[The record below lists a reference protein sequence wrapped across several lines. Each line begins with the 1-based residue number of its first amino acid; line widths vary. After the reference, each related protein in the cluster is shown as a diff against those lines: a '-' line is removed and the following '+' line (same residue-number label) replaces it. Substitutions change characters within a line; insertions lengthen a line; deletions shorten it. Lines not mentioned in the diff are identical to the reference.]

1 MFIFTEEK
9 MFKEIFENKGAKKII
24 IGLLLTLL
32 VTIIAIVVLSLLLS
46 SSCAQRDGVLS
57 DNNELLKENN
67 SILSELLDKHDTSE
81 VETTSKPIKDDE
93 STEDKEDIAETKD
106 MNKETSEAASDKN
119 ETTQPPTTSEEAT
132 SRQEET
138 TTSNNVEN
146 NNQSVSNSGL
156 PYGKLS
162 VNSDGILV
170 GENGNVAKLQGVSTH
185 GLSWF
190 PQYVN
195 ADSVRYCKEQLGAN
209 TFRLAM
215 YTAEYA
221 GYCEGGD
228 QNALKQ
234 IVCDGVKYATDNN
247 MYVII
252 DWHVLNDN
260 NPNKYKDQAI
270 AFFREMSAKYKD
282 YDNVIY
288 EICNEPCG
296 GTSWTD
302 VKNYALQVI
311 PVIREN
317 DKDAIIIVGTPNWSQ
332 DVDIVANDRI
342 TGYDNIMYAFH
353 FYAAT
358 HRQDMRNKVTTARN
372 SKLPI
377 FVSEFG
383 ICSADGNGWIDEN
396 EANTWISFLEQ
407 NNISYVMWNLCNKAE
422 ASAMINSWN
431 SSTTWWNY
439 DDLSQAGKWL
449 ARTFGGAIA
458 EGR

>member
-1 MFIFTEEK
+1 M
-9 MFKEIFENKGAKKII
+9 KEIFENKKAKALFIA
-24 IGLLLTLL
+24 LSSLLTIFVISTVVLAVLL
-32 VTIIAIVVLSLLLS
+32 VNNNSKVNTMIAE
-46 SSCAQRDGVLS
+46 
-57 DNNELLKENN
+57 NNDLLKKNS
-67 SILSELLDKHDTSE
+67 SILAEISSNADFFAGVS
-81 VETTSKPIKDDE
+81 VETT
-93 STEDKEDIAETKD
+93 KE
-106 MNKETSEAASDKN
+106 KETSKVDDE
-119 ETTQPPTTSEEAT
+119 TTSEEFQSEEDT
-132 SRQEET
+132 TDET
-138 TTSNNVEN
+138 TTKEEQTTKQEEIETTTTEQTTVPVVN
-146 NNQSVSNSGL
+146 NSGL

-170 GENGNVAKLQGVSTH
+170 GEDGNIAKLQGVSTH

-195 ADSVRYCKEQLGAN
+195 ADAVKYCKEQLGAN

-228 QNALKQ
+228 QAALKQ
-234 IVCDGVKYATDNN
+234 LIHDGVKYATDNN

-296 GTSWTD
+296 GVSWTE

-332 DVDIVANDRI
+332 DVDVVANDRI

-358 HRQDMRNKVTTARN
+358 HREDMRNKVTTARN

-383 ICSADGNGWIDEN
+383 ICSADGNGWIDEA

-431 SSTTWWNY
+431 TSTTWWSY

-449 ARTFGGAIA
+449 ARTYGGAIA
-458 EGR
+458 DGKNY

>member
-1 MFIFTEEK
+1 
-9 MFKEIFENKGAKKII
+9 MFKFETKREKK
-24 IGLLLTLL
+24 
-32 VTIIAIVVLSLLLS
+32 VVLSCIGVMVVAILAIVALIMLLS
-46 SSCAQRDGVLS
+46 MSIKDTKTLREE
-57 DNNELLKENN
+57 NNSLVKENN
-67 SILSELLDKHDTSE
+67 SILYELLENNDNKDNSNDVDSDDEETSL
-81 VETTSKPIKDDE
+81 KDDE
-93 STEDKEDIAETKD
+93 
-106 MNKETSEAASDKN
+106 
-119 ETTQPPTTSEEAT
+119 TTSEED
-132 SRQEET
+132 SSKEEET
-138 TTSNNVEN
+138 TLKPVETTKKEEQTSKEEETTKKPEN
-146 NNQSVSNSGL
+146 NNNNTTVNSKL
-156 PYGKLS
+156 PFGKLS

-170 GENGNVAKLQGVSTH
+170 GENGSEAKLQGISTH
-185 GLSWF
+185 GLAWF
-190 PQYVN
+190 PDYVN
-195 ADSVRYCKEQLGAN
+195 AESVKYCKEQMGAN
-209 TFRLAM
+209 VFRLAL
-215 YTAEYA
+215 YTAEYN

-228 QNALKQ
+228 QNSLKQ
-234 IVCDGVKYATDNN
+234 IVHNGVKYATDNN

-270 AFFREMSAKYKD
+270 AFFREMSSKYKD

-296 GTSWTD
+296 GTSWAD
-302 VKNYALQVI
+302 IKNYALQVI

-353 FYAAT
+353 FYAST

-383 ICSADGNGWIDEN
+383 ICEASGNGWIDEN
-396 EANTWISFLEQ
+396 EANTWINFLKD
-407 NNISYVMWNLCNKAE
+407 NHISYVMWNWCNKQE

-449 ARTFGGAIA
+449 AKTYGGKIA

>member
-1 MFIFTEEK
+1 MI
-9 MFKEIFENKGAKKII
+9 KEIFENKSAKRLI
-24 IGLLLTLL
+24 IGLSAVVL
-32 VTIIAIVVLSLLLS
+32 VTIIVIVVLSLLLS
-46 SSCAQRDGVLS
+46 SSCADKNGLIKE
-57 DNNELLKENN
+57 NNDLLKENN
-67 SILSELLDKHDTSE
+67 SMLAELMEDKDSTDTTD
-81 VETTSKPIKDDE
+81 ETT
-93 STEDKEDIAETKD
+93 T
-106 MNKETSEAASDKN
+106 
-119 ETTQPPTTSEEAT
+119 
-132 SRQEET
+132 EET
-138 TTSNNVEN
+138 TKEPETEQQTTAQTTN
-146 NNQSVSNSGL
+146 NNQSTSNSGL

-162 VNSDGILV
+162 VNSEGILV
-170 GENGNVAKLQGVSTH
+170 GEDGNVAKLQGVSTH

-190 PQYVN
+190 PEYVN
-195 ADSVRYCKEQLGAN
+195 ADSVKYCKEQLNAN
-209 TFRLAM
+209 TFRLAL

-228 QNALKQ
+228 QAALKQ
-234 IVCDGVKYATDNN
+234 VVNDGVKYATDNN

-270 AFFREMSAKYKD
+270 AFFKEMSAKYKD

-296 GTSWTD
+296 GTSWTEI
-302 VKNYALQVI
+302 KNYALQVI

-358 HRQDMRNKVTTARN
+358 HREDMRNKVTTARN

-396 EANTWISFLEQ
+396 EANTWISFLND

-431 SSTTWWNY
+431 TSTTWWSY

-449 ARTFGGAIA
+449 ARTYGGAIA
-458 EGR
+458 AGKNY

>member
-1 MFIFTEEK
+1 M
-9 MFKEIFENKGAKKII
+9 KEIFENKKVKR
-24 IGLLLTLL
+24 LF
-32 VTIIAIVVLSLLLS
+32 VVLLIIVLVAFATIAVLSVLLS
-46 SSCAQRDGVLS
+46 ASCSERNGILS
-57 DNNELLKENN
+57 ENNSLIKENN
-67 SILSELLDKHDTSE
+67 SILSELSNTNKNNADIETESE
-81 VETTSKPIKDDE
+81 SEHNTDE
-93 STEDKEDIAETKD
+93 ATDE
-106 MNKETSEAASDKN
+106 
-119 ETTQPPTTSEEAT
+119 TTSEET
-132 SRQEET
+132 GSTLETETTTVEET
-138 TTSNNVEN
+138 TERLTEEETTRKEEETTIN
-146 NNQSVSNSGL
+146 NNQNANNSSSL

-170 GENGNVAKLQGVSTH
+170 GADGNIAKLKGVSTH

-190 PQYVN
+190 PEYVN
-195 ADSVRYCKEQLGAN
+195 ADSIKYCKEQLGAN

-228 QNALKQ
+228 QAALKQ
-234 IVCDGVKYATDNN
+234 IVKNGVQYATDNN

-260 NPNKYKDQAI
+260 NPNKYKEQAI
-270 AFFREMSAKYKD
+270 AFFKEMSLLYKD

-296 GTSWTD
+296 GTSWND
-302 VKNYALQVI
+302 IKNYALQVI

-358 HRQDMRNKVTTARN
+358 HGQDYRNKVQTALN

-383 ICSADGNGWIDEN
+383 ICTADGNGWIDEN
-396 EANTWISFLEQ
+396 AANTWIDFLDN
-407 NNISYVMWNLCNKAE
+407 NNISYVMWNLCNKNE
-422 ASAMINSWN
+422 KSAMINSWIT
-431 SSTTWWNY
+431 STTWWSY
-439 DDLSQAGKWL
+439 DELSQAGQWL
-449 ARTFGGAIA
+449 ARTYGGAIA
-458 EGR
+458 NGR

>member
-1 MFIFTEEK
+1 M
-9 MFKEIFENKGAKKII
+9 KEIFENKKAKA
-24 IGLLLTLL
+24 LFVCLS
-32 VTIIAIVVLSLLLS
+32 SLLS
-46 SSCAQRDGVLS
+46 IFVISTIVLAILLAGKNS
-57 DNNELLKENN
+57 KVNTMIAENNDLLKKNS
-67 SILSELLDKHDTSE
+67 SILAEISSNADFSAGAS
-81 VETTSKPIKDDE
+81 VETTKEKETTKVDDE
-93 STEDKEDIAETKD
+93 
-106 MNKETSEAASDKN
+106 
-119 ETTQPPTTSEEAT
+119 TTSEEFQTEEDTTDEAT
-132 SRQEET
+132 TKEEQTTKQEEIET
-138 TTSNNVEN
+138 TTEQTTAPVVN
-146 NNQSVSNSGL
+146 NSGL

-170 GENGNVAKLQGVSTH
+170 GENGNIAKLQGVSTH

-195 ADSVRYCKEQLGAN
+195 ADAVKYCKEQLGAN

-228 QNALKQ
+228 QAALKQ
-234 IVCDGVKYATDNN
+234 LIHDGVKYATDNN

-296 GTSWTD
+296 GVSWTE

-358 HRQDMRNKVTTARN
+358 HREDMRNKVTTARN

-383 ICSADGNGWIDEN
+383 ICSADGNGWIDEA

-431 SSTTWWNY
+431 TSTTWWSY

-449 ARTFGGAIA
+449 ARTYGGAIA
-458 EGR
+458 DGKNY

>member
-1 MFIFTEEK
+1 MLK
-9 MFKEIFENKGAKKII
+9 DIFENKKAK
-24 IGLLLTLL
+24 GLFLGLSIVLL
-32 VTIIAIVVLSLLLS
+32 VTIIAVVILSILLS
-46 SSCAQRDGVLS
+46 SSCS
-57 DNNELLKENN
+57 DKNGLLKENNNLLKENN
-67 SILSELLDKHDTSE
+67 SMLLEIANKNSAVDESNDSD
-81 VETTSKPIKDDE
+81 ETTSQFDDNTKE
-93 STEDKEDIAETKD
+93 PSTSEEDSKEETTKEETTKEETTKEEETKD
-106 MNKETSEAASDKN
+106 NDTTN
-119 ETTQPPTTSEEAT
+119 ETTKVQNTNT
-132 SRQEET
+132 
-138 TTSNNVEN
+138 
-146 NNQSVSNSGL
+146 SGL

-162 VNSDGILV
+162 VNSEGILV
-170 GENGNVAKLQGVSTH
+170 GEDGNIAKLQGVSTH
-185 GLSWF
+185 GIAWF
-190 PQYVN
+190 PDYVN
-195 ADSVRYCKEQLGAN
+195 AEAVKYCKEQLNAN
-209 TFRLAM
+209 TFRVAM
-215 YTAEYA
+215 YTAEYN

-228 QNALKQ
+228 QNKLKQ
-234 IVCDGVKYATDNN
+234 IVHNGVKYATDNN

-270 AFFREMSAKYKD
+270 AFFREMSSTYKD

-296 GTSWTD
+296 GVSWTEI
-302 VKNYALQVI
+302 KNYALQVI

-332 DVDIVANDRI
+332 DVDVVANDKI

-353 FYAAT
+353 FYAST

-383 ICSADGNGWIDEN
+383 ICEASGNGWIDEN
-396 EANTWISFLEQ
+396 EANTWIKFLND

-422 ASAMINSWN
+422 ASAMINNWIP
-431 SSTTWWNY
+431 STTWWSY

-449 ARTFGGAIA
+449 ARTYGGAIA
-458 EGR
+458 AGKNY